1 MTFSLR
7 IQKIY
12 SLCEGPFIW
21 DICCD
26 HSLIAILN
34 LKENRFQKVYCVD
47 KSFQSLE
54 KTKKHLAEIK
64 LSTHSHRKDL
74 ISEKI
79 EIQCI
84 DGTLLDW
91 EKINGSV
98 IIAGVGSHTCLKIIK
113 SCPEYKRTELTWI
126 LNPFNYL
133 DLFRTE
139 IKKLFS
145 ETVSLEEH
153 NVQENSRER
162 VIFKLSHPQYKQS
175 KTDKALLFQCD

>member
-12 SLCEGPFIW
+12 SLCEGLFIW

-34 LKENRFQKVYCVD
+34 LKENRFQKVYCID

-54 KTKKHLAEIK
+54 KTKKHLEKIK
-64 LSTHSHRKDL
+64 LFNHYIREDN

-84 DGTLLDW
+84 DGSLLNW
-91 EKINGSV
+91 EKVTGSV

-113 SCPEYKRTELTWI
+113 SCPESKRADLTWI

-153 NVQENSRER
+153 TVIESSRER
-162 VIFKLSHPQYKQS
+162 VIFKLSHQQCMRSRK
-175 KTDKALLFQCD
+175 DKALPFQYD